1 VPTRHRPR
9 WSCRGAGHHLPRFV
23 PPQRE
28 GGLAGEHVGAPTSID
43 PSATTM
49 ERPWTMPPSA
59 RTKNASRTPSSRW
72 GVEVAVECAARR
84 RPTTS
89 ANVGLRGCLRQR
101 RSKELATNVWG
112 TDIPRVH
119 WKDKRPH
126 ERPKGPINRKVTPS
140 WAWGGTISKAD

>member
-1 VPTRHRPR
+1 MPTRHRPR

-23 PPQRE
+23 HPQRE

-101 RSKELATNVWG
+101 RSKELATNG
-112 TDIPRVH
+112 KKGQRVSVFDRWREQKH
-119 WKDKRPH
+119 PPSVAQIQSALR
-126 ERPKGPINRKVTPS
+126 TPLENES
-140 WAWGGTISKAD
+140 